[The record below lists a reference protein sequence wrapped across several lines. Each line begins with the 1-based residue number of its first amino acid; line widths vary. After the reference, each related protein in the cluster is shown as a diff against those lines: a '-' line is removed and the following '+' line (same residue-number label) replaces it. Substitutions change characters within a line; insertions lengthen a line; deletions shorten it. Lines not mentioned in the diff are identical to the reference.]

1 MVIGT
6 WKVCIMLVAFVTVI
20 RKNHH
25 DCMWKTWECAMTYL
39 CGCPWIDLYVCL
51 HCYLYSAETAV
62 NELIDLVVCHQF
74 LVYIYLF
81 IYLFIHSFDWFIY
94 LFIFIISV
102 ILMWWNSW
110 WTDHDMTLLLLAQNS
125 FSIFTYTRVFWVT
138 FYLEQGCSTYD
149 CWLTSCWELVCTPYV
164 ILVYL

>member
-25 DCMWKTWECAMTYL
+25 DCMWKSWECAMTYL
-39 CGCPWIDLYVCL
+39 CGCSWIDLYVFTLLLIFSRNCDERVNWFGCVPSVSGL
-51 HCYLYSAETAV
+51 YIFIYL
-62 NELIDLVVCHQF
+62 LIHLFD
-74 LVYIYLF
+74 LF
-81 IYLFIHSFDWFIY
+81 IYY

-102 ILMWWNSW
+102 IPMWWNSW

-138 FYLEQGCSTYD
+138 FCLEQGCSTYD